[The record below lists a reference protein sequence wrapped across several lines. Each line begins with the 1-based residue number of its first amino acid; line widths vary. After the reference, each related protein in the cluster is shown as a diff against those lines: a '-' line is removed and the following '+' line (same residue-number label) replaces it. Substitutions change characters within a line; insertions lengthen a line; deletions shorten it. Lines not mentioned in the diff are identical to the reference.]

1 MDLLNYINKTLENT
15 DFFEG
20 ELKLGFLKND
30 IFTYNINDKTFYG
43 FKSFIEKNNSSI
55 EFDHKI
61 YKYYDMIMVSKN
73 DNSHVCFKL
82 STDHMKY
89 YTPFENK
96 LSLRFKHN
104 NKNIIDNINF
114 PNLDNYHNYEVHNID
129 RFNLNFKNSNIII
142 DFIKINND
150 VKSIIFRF
158 KVETSNFENF
168 KKNLEYLLTKFYRKK
183 VTLETI

>member
-1 MDLLNYINKTLENT
+1 MEILNYISKTLENT

-20 ELKLGFLKND
+20 ELKLGLLKNE
-30 IFTYNINDKTFYG
+30 IFSYNLNDKTFYT
-43 FKSFIEKNNSSI
+43 FKNFIEKNNKQI
-55 EFDHKI
+55 EINHKI

-89 YTPFENK
+89 FTPFENK

-104 NKNIIDNINF
+104 NKNIIDNLNF
-114 PNLDNYHNYEVHNID
+114 PNLDKYHNYEVHNIE
-129 RFNLNFKNSNIII
+129 RFNLNYKNSIINI
-142 DFIKINND
+142 DFIIINQNI
-150 VKSIIFRF
+150 KSIIFRF

-168 KKNLEYLLTKFYRKK
+168 KKNLDYLLSKFYRKK
-183 VTLETI
+183 IILETI

>member
-1 MDLLNYINKTLENT
+1 MDLLNYISKTLENT

-30 IFTYNINDKTFYG
+30 IFTYSINDKTFYT
-43 FKSFIEKNNSSI
+43 FKNFIQKNNSSI
-55 EFDHKI
+55 EIDHKI

-114 PNLDNYHNYEVHNID
+114 PNLDNYHNYEVHNIE
-129 RFNLNFKNSNIII
+129 RFNLNFKNSNINV
-142 DFIKINND
+142 DFVKINKD
-150 VKSIIFRF
+150 IKSIIFRF
-158 KVETSNFENF
+158 KVETSNFINF
-168 KKNLEYLLTKFYRKK
+168 KKNLEYLLTKFYRNKI
-183 VTLETI
+183 TLETI